1 MAPPRLADRARQRIM
16 RGLVDTGRAPHYA
29 ELAGFFG
36 TELRYHFRAAD
47 DLSTRFPRR
56 AEERRAYLAKLDTSS
71 PFWLG
76 APDADAG

>member
-1 MAPPRLADRARQRIM
+1 MAPPLLADRAPQRIM
-16 RGLVDTGRAPHYA
+16 RGLVDTGRPPHYA

-36 TELRYHFRAAD
+36 TELRHHFLAAYY
-47 DLSTRFPRR
+47 LSTWYPGR